1 MDGNAPDQTPT
12 AWGPLRRW
20 LAAAAGLLLGVAG
33 LLLLFPSCYSTPSTD
48 NRVDLAPA
56 TASTQPADTSPF
68 GIAKADHLRGV
79 GGDADAHARA
89 DEALEE
95 LLSADP
101 DNPLLQAYRGSSKLI
116 AARNATFGPIK
127 GLHAR
132 AGGKLLDA
140 AVAAE
145 PDNLE
150 IRFLRGISTVN
161 LPRIAGRYQPAL
173 DDLRMVLDGSPDAI
187 PAGTLDPA
195 FAAAAALRLAQAEAE
210 EDRSDA
216 ARNLYQQAI
225 DLAPQSGAADQAR
238 AALAP
243 H

>member
-1 MDGNAPDQTPT
+1 MA
-12 AWGPLRRW
+12 GPPSDSRKTRPRRW
-20 LAAAAGLLLGVAG
+20 LLAAIAFPAAALG
-33 LLLLFPSCYSTPSTD
+33 LLLLFPSCYSSPKG
-48 NRVDLAPA
+48 NGPIDLAPA
-56 TASTQPADTSPF
+56 TASTQPADHSPF
-68 GIAKADHLRGV
+68 GRAKADHLRGV
-79 GGDADAHARA
+79 AGDAEAHARA
-89 DEALEE
+89 DEALED
-95 LLSADP
+95 LLDDDP
-101 DNPLLQAYRGSSKLI
+101 DNPLLMAYRGSSKMI
-116 AARNATFGPIK
+116 AARNATFGPVK

-140 AVAAE
+140 AVEAE

-173 DDLRMVLDGSPDAI
+173 ADLRLVLDGSADAI

-216 ARNLYQQAI
+216 ARSLYQQAI
-225 DLAPQSGAADQAR
+225 DLAPTSGAADQAR
-238 AALAP
+238 AALQTP
-243 H
+243 